1 MAVSRAKSELC
12 VASLSDLALHYTVWS
27 DLAFMVAN
35 DASLARLMAMVQQGD
50 KLAYVTLLGECK
62 TWLARYFSKRIAP
75 AAVDDL
81 VQETLISLHRKRA
94 TYEPSRPFLPWL
106 AAIARYRWVDQL
118 RKTYRADETELVA
131 ELSVA
136 SDESGI
142 IARISIDRLLEH
154 LPEKQAYVIR
164 LVKIDGLSISE
175 AALRSGQTEPLVK
188 VNIHRGLKKLAAL
201 VERE

>member
-1 MAVSRAKSELC
+1 MNGHCSKSQVPTKDKSRIRDSAQPLEANSREDVFSAHL
-12 VASLSDLALHYTVWS
+12 VAIIPTLRTFAGSLSRRPEL
-27 DLAFMVAN
+27 
-35 DASLARLMAMVQQGD
+35 
-50 KLAYVTLLGECK
+50 
-62 TWLARYFSKRIAP
+62 
-75 AAVDDL
+75 VDDL

-164 LVKIDGLSISE
+164 MVKIDGLSISE
-175 AALRSGQTEPLVK
+175 AALRSGQSEPLVK

>member
-1 MAVSRAKSELC
+1 
-12 VASLSDLALHYTVWS
+12 
-27 DLAFMVAN
+27 MVAN
-35 DASLARLMAMVQQGD
+35 DRSLARLMEMVQQGD
-50 KLAYVTLLGECK
+50 KLAYAALLNECQR
-62 TWLARYFSKRIAP
+62 WLARYFSNRIAP

-81 VQETLISLHRKRA
+81 IQETLISLHRKRA

-118 RKTYRADETELVA
+118 RKTYRADETALVDDLA
-131 ELSVA
+131 VD

-142 IARISIDRLLEH
+142 VARISIDRLLAH
-154 LPEKQAYVIR
+154 IPEKQSEVIR
-164 LVKIDGLSISE
+164 LVKIDGLSIAE
-175 AALRSGQTEPLVK
+175 ASHRCGQSEPLVK